1 MTLPYK
7 EPSQVLALL
16 LDKINEEGRRLG
28 AISDMNISDMSANA
42 PVGTTLALLERTLK
56 TMSAVQARVHFA
68 MKQEFKLLKEII
80 ADYTP
85 KEYAYE
91 QEDVPTRAKQS
102 DYKVV
107 EVIPVS
113 DPNAAT
119 MAQRVVQYQAVMQ
132 LAQAAPQIYDLPQ
145 LHRQMLDVLGI
156 KNADKLV
163 PLPDDM
169 KPVDPISENMAVL
182 KGKPVKAF
190 ISQDHDAHI
199 AAHTT
204 FIQDPK
210 IAATIGQNPMA
221 QQMQAAMMAHIAEHL
236 GYQYRR
242 QIEERLG
249 VPLPP
254 PDKPLPEDTEVQLSR
269 LVAQASTQVLQ
280 INQQEAAQKQAQQ
293 QAQDPLIQM
302 QQKELAIKEEE
313 VKRKTI
319 KDQADINLAEK
330 KIALEAERISVEAR
344 KERDRLQAQRDKDA
358 TKVQTDIFKTLNKG
372 GTK

>member
-1 MTLPYK
+1 
-7 EPSQVLALL
+7 
-16 LDKINEEGRRLG
+16 
-28 AISDMNISDMSANA
+28 MNISDMSANA

-199 AAHTT
+199 AAHST

>member
-1 MTLPYK
+1 
-7 EPSQVLALL
+7 
-16 LDKINEEGRRLG
+16 
-28 AISDMNISDMSANA
+28 
-42 PVGTTLALLERTLK
+42 
-56 TMSAVQARVHFA
+56 
-68 MKQEFKLLKEII
+68 
-80 ADYTP
+80 
-85 KEYAYE
+85 
-91 QEDVPTRAKQS
+91 
-102 DYKVV
+102 
-107 EVIPVS
+107 
-113 DPNAAT
+113 
-119 MAQRVVQYQAVMQ
+119 
-132 LAQAAPQIYDLPQ
+132 
-145 LHRQMLDVLGI
+145 MLFR
-156 KNADKLV
+156 
-163 PLPDDM
+163 
-169 KPVDPISENMAVL
+169 S
-182 KGKPVKAF
+182 
-190 ISQDHDAHI
+190 
-199 AAHTT
+199 
-204 FIQDPK
+204 
-210 IAATIGQNPMA
+210 
-221 QQMQAAMMAHIAEHL
+221 AEHL

>member
-1 MTLPYK
+1 MLFR
-7 EPSQVLALL
+7 S
-16 LDKINEEGRRLG
+16 
-28 AISDMNISDMSANA
+28 
-42 PVGTTLALLERTLK
+42 
-56 TMSAVQARVHFA
+56 
-68 MKQEFKLLKEII
+68 
-80 ADYTP
+80 
-85 KEYAYE
+85 
-91 QEDVPTRAKQS
+91 
-102 DYKVV
+102 
-107 EVIPVS
+107 
-113 DPNAAT
+113 
-119 MAQRVVQYQAVMQ
+119 
-132 LAQAAPQIYDLPQ
+132 IYDLPQ

-199 AAHTT
+199 AAHST

>member
-1 MTLPYK
+1 
-7 EPSQVLALL
+7 
-16 LDKINEEGRRLG
+16 
-28 AISDMNISDMSANA
+28 
-42 PVGTTLALLERTLK
+42 
-56 TMSAVQARVHFA
+56 
-68 MKQEFKLLKEII
+68 
-80 ADYTP
+80 
-85 KEYAYE
+85 
-91 QEDVPTRAKQS
+91 
-102 DYKVV
+102 
-107 EVIPVS
+107 
-113 DPNAAT
+113 

-163 PLPDDM
+163 PLPYDM
-169 KPVDPISENMAVL
+169 KPVDPVSENMAVL

-190 ISQDHDAHI
+190 IYQDHDAHI
-199 AAHTT
+199 ATHTM
-204 FIQDPK
+204 FIQDPN

-236 GYQYRR
+236 GFQYRR

-269 LVAQASTQVLQ
+269 LVAQASAQVLQ
-280 INQQEAAQKQAQQ
+280 MNQQKAAQEQAMK

-313 VKRKTI
+313 VKRKSI

-330 KIALEAERISVEAR
+330 KIALEAERISIEAQ
-344 KERDRLQAQRDKDA
+344 KERDRLDAQKDRDM
-358 TKVQTDIFKTLNKG
+358 TKVQSDIFKTLNKG